1 MCKRTHSAR
10 AREDGGCSARTSQGT
25 TAVRVGRRRGERESL
40 AVVWGL
46 PAGARPKSR
55 DTPPFPPTGD
65 GPAVSCCPSSGGRCG
80 DGVEALHLGCAQ
92 RHQRVPQGLCLAG
105 HGFDFAFA
113 VLALVVIEAL
123 LDIGTTVFEQT
134 VDQPRELVRRRR
146 DGFGG

>member
-1 MCKRTHSAR
+1 MADRKFNLLGQAQGKKPEAVPTPA
-10 AREDGGCSARTSQGT
+10 SQGT

-80 DGVEALHLGCAQ
+80 DGVEALHLGCSQ

-123 LDIGTTVFEQT
+123 LDIGTTVF
-134 VDQPRELVRRRR
+134 
-146 DGFGG
+146 